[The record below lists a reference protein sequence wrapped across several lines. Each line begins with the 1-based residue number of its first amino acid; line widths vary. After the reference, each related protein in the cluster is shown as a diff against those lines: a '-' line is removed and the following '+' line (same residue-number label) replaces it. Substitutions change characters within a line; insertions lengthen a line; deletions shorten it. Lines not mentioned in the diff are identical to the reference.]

1 MTSVGDFVILGDLA
15 LWKQKK
21 NPVKFSFKV
30 VIVFDIIQSLYAEFS
45 KIKKK
50 YNTLKPKK
58 QTKTSWTVLTGK
70 KKKDS
75 GTTSIS
81 AEKTISNLTRQ
92 FLKTLRL

>member
-21 NPVKFSFKV
+21 NPVKFNFKV

-70 KKKDS
+70 KKKKIQALPAYPLKKWYL
-75 GTTSIS
+75 TSPDNS
-81 AEKTISNLTRQ
+81 
-92 FLKTLRL
+92 

>member
-21 NPVKFSFKV
+21 NPVKFNFKV

-50 YNTLKPKK
+50 K
-58 QTKTSWTVLTGK
+58 
-70 KKKDS
+70 
-75 GTTSIS
+75 I
-81 AEKTISNLTRQ
+81 
-92 FLKTLRL
+92 